1 MVLGAVGENDL
12 LIGPVGAVGEEQS
25 LAQQGRAE
33 LLISLIPKAEGESR
47 QARALLA
54 HLNGKEIRQVATS
67 QNLLHLLLHPLDGWR
82 SPPGIVA
89 AIGEPDPEF
98 LQFPLALGDLA
109 RKGLRLGVEEL
120 LVEGAQDGA
129 LDSED
134 HFTGPVGPDGRE
146 LGGIESVH
154 HFA

>member
-1 MVLGAVGENDL
+1 MRILYTSKVGFDVVLGAVGENDL

-82 SPPGIVA
+82 FPP
-89 AIGEPDPEF
+89 
-98 LQFPLALGDLA
+98 
-109 RKGLRLGVEEL
+109 
-120 LVEGAQDGA
+120 
-129 LDSED
+129 
-134 HFTGPVGPDGRE
+134 
-146 LGGIESVH
+146 
-154 HFA
+154 